1 MPTPINLDFSGLSHA
16 TTMTNQEAHLH
27 SASPQS
33 FSSAREPFSTIC
45 LFQYGLSS
53 SMVQSLAVKVQVSS
67 TPTVSCHAFTSLAF
81 EPVTSTTKVLC
92 HAFTLLA
99 FEPVTST
106 TKVSCHAFAL
116 LAFELV
122 TSTKNISSAKS
133 ALKALAEMQLSGD
146 ISQNLGSQLI
156 FQLIDAS
163 ISNKMRCAVPP
174 NWRRMST
181 KVSSKA

>member
-1 MPTPINLDFSGLSHA
+1 LTNTQTRGLCHGKKSEPKSLADQPSIDEEINHSIAASDSSKNQWQMPTPINLDFSGLSHA

-33 FSSAREPFSTIC
+33 FSSAREPFSTNC
-45 LFQYGLSS
+45 SAQYRLSS

-67 TPTVSCHAFTSLAF
+67 TPTVSH
-81 EPVTSTTKVLC
+81 

-106 TKVSCHAFAL
+106 TKVSCHAFTLLAFEPITSTTKVSCHAFAL

-122 TSTKNISSAKS
+122 T
-133 ALKALAEMQLSGD
+133 
-146 ISQNLGSQLI
+146 
-156 FQLIDAS
+156 
-163 ISNKMRCAVPP
+163 
-174 NWRRMST
+174 
-181 KVSSKA
+181 